1 MVQVYLSCLYLNNFF
16 LIDKIHL
23 IKIISLNQHRS
34 WGIRRDLT
42 EHSVYQSTD
51 IHFKIRVDT
60 TIW

>member
-34 WGIRRDLT
+34 WGIRRDLI
-42 EHSVYQSTD
+42 EHSTMFTNQQTS
-51 IHFKIRVDT
+51 ILKLG
-60 TIW
+60 